1 MVEAL
6 LEPVLFKSFF
16 TDFAERKL
24 PSIEMLPKILVNQYD
39 VPSQYASECAELIQ
53 VNGKFVGAIRV
64 IGGSPHVL
72 LDAPTA
78 TTRPTEVGTATSS
91 ETEPDR
97 TGTALEVKNE
107 TEEASKPPS
116 APTTPTKDS
125 SPKPIFLGHG
135 KNKTPLKSLEE
146 ILRQLGVAHR
156 TTIKEANLGRPIP
169 QKVKETMLECGS
181 AILIFTKDEK
191 FVNAE
196 GNEIWR
202 ASENVIHELGAAS
215 FAYEERVVILKER
228 GIDFPT
234 NFESVGYIEFDA
246 NSLEAQTMEIL
257 KELIGFGLVKVTP
270 V

>member
-1 MVEAL
+1 MTT
-6 LEPVLFKSFF
+6 P
-16 TDFAERKL
+16 
-24 PSIEMLPKILVNQYD
+24 P
-39 VPSQYASECAELIQ
+39 QYASECAELVQ
-53 VNGKFVGAIRV
+53 ANGRFVGAIRV

-78 TTRPTEVGTATSS
+78 ATAPTDVKDATITGA
-91 ETEPDR
+91 ERQPDMTDSVSR
-97 TGTALEVKNE
+97 GDVVE
-107 TEEASKPPS
+107 SPKPPS

-125 SPKPIFLGHG
+125 TPKPIFLGHG

-191 FVNAE
+191 FLDAD
-196 GNEIWR
+196 GKEIWR
-202 ASENVIHELGAAS
+202 PSENVVHELGAAS
-215 FAYEERVVILKER
+215 FAYEDRVVILKER